1 MRGTNLPFTFATV
14 GLGWLQVMVTRCPAS
29 VAIEPKHEITTKYYV
44 YTNEYDNKF
53 AYYWFLAIV
62 LKDTT
67 EIEPVSAI
75 YCNRVIYY

>member
-1 MRGTNLPFTFATV
+1 
-14 GLGWLQVMVTRCPAS
+14 MVTRCPAS
-29 VAIEPKHEITTKYYV
+29 VAIEPKHEIITKYYV

-75 YCNRVIYY
+75 SCNRVIYYQQFSNRYPEGCHRQVIRH